1 MTILF
6 TKFSS
11 YIISRPV
18 LIFQQTPECPP
29 QPFYELEFSI
39 GPTVMSGYIHHGPSR
54 VCFLFYS
61 DIASFPVGFPSHGF
75 VKLSLWYHPR
85 CSSILCASCKLGVA
99 LKAQRIQSEHLGQ
112 EYTIE
117 LTSEDMSGQPTG
129 TDQND
134 LRSQVRFMTVLCF
147 HCLVLFAHDQK
158 VICLVLIR
166 CINHSPNGLP
176 PVDNHCLNQ

>member
-1 MTILF
+1 MDLSDCPFGIIHIVPLF
-6 TKFSS
+6 SVL
-11 YIISRPV
+11 PV
-18 LIFQQTPECPP
+18 SW
-29 QPFYELEFSI
+29 EL
-39 GPTVMSGYIHHGPSR
+39 Y
-54 VCFLFYS
+54 
-61 DIASFPVGFPSHGF
+61 
-75 VKLSLWYHPR
+75 
-85 CSSILCASCKLGVA
+85 